1 MSGSVAMDMN
11 PGASE
16 PVLDEKQIPHEDRER
31 RLTVAG
37 VASWVV
43 ALLFFS
49 PILWIAMSAL
59 KTTDQVLA
67 TPPQFIFRPTFD
79 NFVTLFQTPNI
90 IKYFIN
96 SVVLSLVSVSIAIAV
111 SYLAAYSF
119 SRFKPPGTDF
129 LMFLLLSTRFVPAA
143 AFVIPFFQL
152 FGVLHL
158 KDTYVGL
165 IIFYTMF
172 SVPFS
177 VWILKGF
184 IDGVSPRFD
193 ETGLV
198 NGASRGHVIFKVVL
212 PQVKPGLVAAFVFNI
227 IFVWN
232 EFLFDF
238 QLGGKQTSTI
248 PVALFAALYQGG
260 AVNWTYVATLGTAYV
275 VPLAVLIYFFQKYL
289 LVGMTFGTVRGEV

>member
-1 MSGSVAMDMN
+1 MPTTAGLG
-11 PGASE
+11 PG
-16 PVLDEKQIPHEDRER
+16 VLPDQPLFDPSTSPRDDKPR
-31 RLTVAG
+31 RVTLAG
-37 VASWVV
+37 VVSWIV

-49 PILWIAMSAL
+49 PILWIAMAAL
-59 KTTDQVLA
+59 KTSDQLLA
-67 TPPQFIFRPTFD
+67 SPPLFVFKPTLD
-79 NFVTLFQTPNI
+79 NFLNLFETPNI
-90 IKYFIN
+90 LQYFVN
-96 SVVLSLVSVSIAIAV
+96 SVLLSLVSVSIAIAV

-119 SRFKPPGTDF
+119 SRFKPPGSDF
-129 LMFLLLSTRFVPAA
+129 IMFLLLSTRFVPAA

-158 KDTYVGL
+158 KNTYVGL

-198 NGASRGHVIFKVVL
+198 NGASRAHVIFRVVL

-238 QLGGKQTSTI
+238 QLGGKGTSTI
-248 PVALFAALYQGG
+248 PVALFTSLYQGG
-260 AVNWTYVATLGTAYV
+260 AVNWTYVAALGTAYV
-275 VPLAVLIYFFQKYL
+275 LPLSVLIYFFQKYL

>member
-1 MSGSVAMDMN
+1 MF
-11 PGASE
+11 E
-16 PVLDEKQIPHEDRER
+16 
-31 RLTVAG
+31 
-37 VASWVV
+37 
-43 ALLFFS
+43 
-49 PILWIAMSAL
+49 
-59 KTTDQVLA
+59 
-67 TPPQFIFRPTFD
+67 
-79 NFVTLFQTPNI
+79 TPNI
-90 IKYFIN
+90 INYFVN
-96 SVVLSLVSVSIAIAV
+96 SVVLSLVSVTIAITV
-111 SYLAAYSF
+111 SFLAAYSF

-158 KDTYVGL
+158 KNTYVGL

-198 NGASRGHVIFKVVL
+198 NGASRAHVIFKIVL

-238 QLGGKQTSTI
+238 QLGGQGDEHHS
-248 PVALFAALYQGG
+248 GG
-260 AVNWTYVATLGTAYV
+260 AVHEPVSG
-275 VPLAVLIYFFQKYL
+275 
-289 LVGMTFGTVRGEV
+289 RGRQLDLRGQPWAPHTCCRWPCSSTSSRSTCWSA

>member
-1 MSGSVAMDMN
+1 MAVEAVPIKTAPLKNRG
-11 PGASE
+11 
-16 PVLDEKQIPHEDRER
+16 DRER

-37 VASWVV
+37 VVSWLV
-43 ALLFFS
+43 ALLFFA
-49 PILWIAMSAL
+49 PIFWVALSAL
-59 KTTDQVLA
+59 KTTNQILA
-67 TPPQFIFRPTFD
+67 VPPLFIFTPTFD
-79 NFVTLFQTPNI
+79 NFIDLFQTPNI
-90 IKYFIN
+90 VQYFMN
-96 SVVLSLVSVSIAIAV
+96 SVIFSVGSVSIAIAV

-119 SRFKPPGTDF
+119 SRFKPPGTNF

-152 FGVLHL
+152 FGVLNF
-158 KDTYVGL
+158 KNTYHGL
-165 IIFYTMF
+165 IIFYVMF

-193 ETGLV
+193 ETGYV
-198 NGASRGHVIFKVVL
+198 NGASRAHVIFRVVL

-232 EFLFDF
+232 EFLFNF
-238 QLGGKQTSTI
+238 QLGGTKTSTI
-248 PVALFAALYQGG
+248 PVALFTSLYQGG
-260 AVNWTYVATLGTAYV
+260 AVNWTYVAALGTAYV
-275 VPLAVLIYFFQKYL
+275 LPLAILIYFFQKYL

>member
-1 MSGSVAMDMN
+1 MTSPIHES
-11 PGASE
+11 
-16 PVLDEKQIPHEDRER
+16 PVVLPEENAPSKRNDKER
-31 RLTVAG
+31 RLTISG
-37 VASWVV
+37 VIAWIV
-43 ALLFFS
+43 ALIFFA
-49 PILWIAMSAL
+49 PIFWIFLAAL
-59 KTTDQVLA
+59 KTDNTILA
-67 TPPQFIFRPTFD
+67 YPPKFIFTPTLE
-79 NFVTLFQTPNI
+79 NFAALITKPNVGL
-90 IKYFIN
+90 YFFN
-96 SVVLSLVSVSIAIAV
+96 SVFLSVGSVAIAIVV

-119 SRFKPPGTDF
+119 SRFKPAGTDF

-152 FGVLHL
+152 FGILNF

-165 IIFYTMF
+165 LIFYVMF

-184 IDGVSPRFD
+184 IDGVSQRFD

-198 NGASRGHVIFKVVL
+198 NGASRAHVIFKVVL

-232 EFLFDF
+232 EFLFNF
-238 QLGGKQTSTI
+238 QLGGRNTSTI
-248 PVALFAALYQGG
+248 PVALFTSLYDGG
-260 AVNWTYVATLGTAYV
+260 ATNWPYVASLGTAYV
-275 VPLAVLIYFFQKYL
+275 LPLAILIFFFQKYL

>member
-1 MSGSVAMDMN
+1 MSGSVAMNMN
-11 PGASE
+11 PGAEE
-16 PVLDEKQIPHEDRER
+16 PVLDAKQIPHEDRQR
-31 RLTVAG
+31 RLTLAG
-37 VASWVV
+37 VVSWVV
-43 ALLFFS
+43 AILFFA
-49 PILWIAMSAL
+49 PIAWIAMAAF
-59 KTTDQVLA
+59 KTTEQVLA
-67 TPPQFIFRPTFD
+67 WPPQFIFTPTLA
-79 NFVTLFQTPNI
+79 NFVNLFETPNI
-90 IKYFIN
+90 VGYFIN
-96 SVVLSLVSVSIAIAV
+96 SVVLSLVSVAIAITV
-111 SYLAAYSF
+111 SFLAAYSF
-119 SRFKPPGTDF
+119 SRFRPPGTDF

-152 FGVLHL
+152 FGVLQL
-158 KDTYVGL
+158 KNTYLGL

-198 NGASRGHVIFKVVL
+198 NGASRAHVIFRIVL

-238 QLGGKQTSTI
+238 QLGGKETSTI
-248 PVALFAALYQGG
+248 PVALFTALYQGG

-275 VPLAVLIYFFQKYL
+275 LPLAVLIYFFQKYL